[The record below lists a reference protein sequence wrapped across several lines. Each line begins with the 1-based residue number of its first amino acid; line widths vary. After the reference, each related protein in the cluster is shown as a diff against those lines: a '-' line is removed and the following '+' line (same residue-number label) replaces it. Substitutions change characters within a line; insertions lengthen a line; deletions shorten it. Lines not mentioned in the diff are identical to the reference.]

1 MKGAVP
7 LVVSNNFSE
16 YDTDINNDNVDSC
29 AIDMSGYSVC
39 RLSLGGRGYYGA
51 GKARAGTWK

>member
-16 YDTDINNDNVDSC
+16 YDTDINNDNADTGI
-29 AIDMSGYSVC
+29 IDMSGRSDC
-39 RLSLGGRGYYGA
+39 GLSLGGRGYHGA
-51 GKARAGTWK
+51 GKARTGTWK